1 MDDHKSPARY
11 FVTMEPQEPD
21 VDDLPKIIQPE
32 MPRRT
37 DTGYVTIFSL
47 KNQTLFDK
55 QPRVSFNLVNP
66 PLIIEYNVTPY
77 YFSDIKYV
85 EYKIMSTAHDG
96 NIVVDRHYEGTWVK
110 VVVKDKITG
119 EIVQEDGFGNVSGK

>member
-1 MDDHKSPARY
+1 
-11 FVTMEPQEPD
+11 MEPQEPD